1 LHGVF
6 SAPSVRKVTELVYF
20 NDANETMDATMS
32 DGAVSFGS
40 MLANLLLPLT
50 ASGKSEHGY
59 FRPLMTQYSELLSQL
74 SEPLIAT
81 TDEHCQ
87 KVAATYQQ
95 CISLFAGAKSQV
107 TKGRSLTQDTTTS
120 LNTDEVLKLMKYM
133 NSTIFLF
140 PVVTGTHSSP
150 FQAQ

>member
-1 LHGVF
+1 LYCVF
-6 SAPSVRKVTELVYF
+6 SAPSVRKVTELVYS
-20 NDANETMDATMS
+20 NYDNETMNATMS
-32 DGAVSFGS
+32 DEAVSFGS

-59 FRPLMTQYSELLSQL
+59 FRPLTTQYSELLSLL

-95 CISLFAGAKSQV
+95 CISLFAGGKSQV
-107 TKGRSLTQDTTTS
+107 TKGRSLTQDTTS
-120 LNTDEVLKLMKYM
+120 LTTDEVLKLMKYM

-140 PVVTGTHSSP
+140 PVVTGTLSSP